1 MKKLNAHDQF
11 VIQQA
16 LELWQE
22 KFEKEITD
30 AEAKGIRVIFDIKY
44 PAMVAKDL
52 NSKIDSLTKKKK

>member
-22 KFEKEITD
+22 RFEKEITE
-30 AEAKGIRVIFDIKY
+30 AESNGHRVIFDVKY
-44 PAMVAKDL
+44 PGMVAKDL
-52 NSKIDSLTKKKK
+52 NAKIALLTKKK

>member
-22 KFEKEITD
+22 RFEKEITE
-30 AEAKGIRVIFDIKY
+30 AESNGHRVIFDVKY
-44 PAMVAKDL
+44 PGMVVKDL
-52 NSKIDSLTKKKK
+52 NSKIASLTKKK

>member
-22 KFEKEITD
+22 RFEKEITE
-30 AEAKGIRVIFDIKY
+30 AETNGHRVIFDVKY
-44 PAMVAKDL
+44 PGMVAKDL
-52 NSKIDSLTKKKK
+52 NTKIASLTKKK